1 MGRQQGYL
9 QLNQIEE
16 WLTKTLLEWPGNRVE
31 FIGGQDNFI
40 ESGVID
46 SFGIIVLVEE
56 IEKRYG
62 FKFEDKDFQDRRFVT
77 INGLSEIIHEKLA
90 LQRV

>member
-1 MGRQQGYL
+1 MRTERQQGYS
-9 QLNQIEE
+9 QLNQIKE
-16 WLTKTLLEWPGNRVE
+16 WLTKTLLGWPGNNVE
-31 FIGGQDNFI
+31 FIGGQDNFV

-62 FKFEDKDFQDRRFVT
+62 FRFEDRDFQDRRFVT
-77 INGLSEIIHEKLA
+77 INGLAEIIHAKMA
-90 LQRV
+90 L